1 MGPERP
7 PKSPQILPN
16 FNFHKVLTDISSK
29 PWKNFQKPKVFQCFW
44 YAANQLKGMKND
56 TKIYIKASNLEPRM
70 PSQLN
75 FAAFWAPSWLI
86 LAFLIAKMA
95 ILAAILLPKM
105 HNIAPTWA
113 KTSQLRANIVEN
125 ALRDPPN
132 LRRSLQTSIFH
143 QISINISAKAS
154 KKKQK
159 LSHLFLYVSILKYSK
174 VARRALSNR
183 EDCLT
188 VCTNFIRFLW
198 FLWQLMI

>member
-1 MGPERP
+1 MAPERP
-7 PKSPQILPN
+7 PKPPQILPN
-16 FNFHKVLTDISSK
+16 FNFHKILTDISSK
-29 PWKNFQKPKVFQCFW
+29 PWKNLQKPKVFQCFR

-75 FAAFWAPSWLI
+75 FAASWAPSWPI

-125 ALRDPPN
+125 ALRETHQTSADPSRPQFFTKFQLIFLPN
-132 LRRSLQTSIFH
+132 LSKNSKNFHIF
-143 QISINISAKAS
+143 
-154 KKKQK
+154 
-159 LSHLFLYVSILKYSK
+159 FFMWTY
-174 VARRALSNR
+174 
-183 EDCLT
+183 
-188 VCTNFIRFLW
+188 
-198 FLWQLMI
+198 